1 MLVAPNSQNLV
12 RFQISID
19 THPKKKKKKD
29 KKEYHSISFHLS
41 PWKMFSHQFWA
52 KDNYVDNVFEATFE
66 FDTDFYE
73 NVYFGY
79 AIHM

>member
-19 THPKKKKKKD
+19 THQKKKKKKKD

-66 FDTDFYE
+66 FDTDFY
-73 NVYFGY
+73 
-79 AIHM
+79 

>member
-12 RFQISID
+12 RFQITID
-19 THPKKKKKKD
+19 THQKKKKRKD

-66 FDTDFYE
+66 FDTDFY
-73 NVYFGY
+73 
-79 AIHM
+79 

>member
-1 MLVAPNSQNLV
+1 
-12 RFQISID
+12 
-19 THPKKKKKKD
+19 
-29 KKEYHSISFHLS
+29 
-41 PWKMFSHQFWA
+41 MFSHQFWA